1 MIGGRVGNVVKC
13 FACNGDDVLLA
24 KLERLRGFDVER
36 KFLCSPGEYYLPN
49 LTPLWSDGNL
59 GADRSDIV
67 SRRILQ
73 LQMKS
78 AVSFHLCANDAPCK
92 RVPLL
97 LRRHSLRCRAG
108 QFHIR
113 PEPFPCVNLRWCY

>member
-1 MIGGRVGNVVKC
+1 MIGGRVGNVVKR

-24 KLERLRGFDVER
+24 KLERVRGFDVER
-36 KFLCSPGEYYLPN
+36 KLLRRPAKYYLPN

-67 SRRILQ
+67 SGRILQ
-73 LQMKS
+73 LQMNI
-78 AVSFHLCANDAPCK
+78 AVCFDFCGNDSPCK
-92 RVPLL
+92 RVPFCSDGILF
-97 LRRHSLRCRAG
+97 RCRAG

-113 PEPFPCVNLRWCY
+113 PEPFPCVNLRWCF